1 MALKKL
7 KIRDK
12 IVEHCIIQG
21 GMGVGVSLHPL
32 AKAVAKAGGIGVIS
46 SVALDR
52 LLSKRNNKKYSIF
65 DACEEE
71 VALAKNGSNCIGINI
86 MVAVQRDYEASVKG
100 AISGG
105 VDLIIS
111 GAGLPTELPK
121 IANSKDVALVPI
133 VSSLRAFDIICKR
146 WERFGARPDAVVV
159 EGPLAGGHLGF
170 RFADLD
176 KEENIL
182 ENLFLPIKE
191 KAIKC
196 DDIPVIVAGGIY
208 THDDIKKFL
217 EMGADGVQMGTRFLA
232 TFESSADESYKKAV
246 IMADK
251 DDIVVAYRP
260 GSPSGLPFRVIKSS
274 PMYQEALLA
283 KRPPNCDKGY
293 LLNKENFCP
302 AMIDNKNYFCICN
315 GLLSSAG
322 YNSDIERPIYTVG
335 SNAYRVDRLYSVE
348 ELMKELVYG

>member
-1 MALKKL
+1 MSLKPL

-12 IVEHCIIQG
+12 IIRYCIIQG
-21 GMGVGVSLHPL
+21 GMGVGVSLYPL
-32 AKAVAKAGGIGVIS
+32 AKAVSQEGGLGVIS

-52 LLSKRNNKKYSIF
+52 LLSKRNNKKYSVYE
-65 DACEEE
+65 ACEEE
-71 VALAKNGSNCIGINI
+71 VALAKDGSNCIGINI

-100 AISGG
+100 AIAGG
-105 VDLIIS
+105 VDVIIS
-111 GAGLPTELPK
+111 GAGLPTDLPK
-121 IANSKDVALVPI
+121 LVTSKDVALVPI

-146 WERFGARPDAVVV
+146 WERFGRRPDAVVV

-170 RFADLD
+170 RFSELD
-176 KEENIL
+176 KEENKL
-182 ENLFLPIKE
+182 ENLLPPIKE

-208 THDDIKKFL
+208 THEDIKRFL
-217 EMGADGVQMGTRFLA
+217 ELGADGVQMGTRFLA
-232 TFESSADESYKKAV
+232 TFESSATDAYKQAV
-246 IMADK
+246 INANK

-274 PMYQEALLA
+274 PMYQDALLA

-293 LLNKENFCP
+293 LLNKDGYCP

-322 YNSDIERPIYTVG
+322 YHSNTEKPIYTVG
-335 SNAYRVDRLYSVE
+335 YNAYRVDKLLSVK

>member
-21 GMGVGVSLHPL
+21 GMGVGVSLYPL
-32 AKAVAKAGGIGVIS
+32 AKAVAKNGGIGVIS

-52 LLSKRNNKKYSIF
+52 ILSKRNNKKYSIF
-65 DACEEE
+65 EACEEE
-71 VALAKNGSNCIGINI
+71 VALAKDGSYCIGINI

-100 AISGG
+100 AIAGG

-121 IANSKDVALVPI
+121 IANNKEVALVPI

-146 WERFGARPDAVVV
+146 WERFGRRPDAVVV

-170 RFADLD
+170 RFSELD
-176 KEENIL
+176 KEENKL
-182 ENLFLPIKE
+182 ENLLPPIKE
-191 KAIKC
+191 KALKC

-208 THDDIKKFL
+208 THQDIKKFL

-232 TFESSADESYKKAV
+232 TFESSATEAYKMAV
-246 IMADK
+246 VKADK

-274 PMYQEALLA
+274 PMYQEALLS

-293 LLNKENFCP
+293 LLNRENYCP
-302 AMIDNKNYFCICN
+302 AMVDNKNYFCICN

-322 YNSDIERPIYTVG
+322 YNSDKEKPIYTVG
-335 SNAYRVDRLYSVE
+335 SNAFRVDRLYKVE